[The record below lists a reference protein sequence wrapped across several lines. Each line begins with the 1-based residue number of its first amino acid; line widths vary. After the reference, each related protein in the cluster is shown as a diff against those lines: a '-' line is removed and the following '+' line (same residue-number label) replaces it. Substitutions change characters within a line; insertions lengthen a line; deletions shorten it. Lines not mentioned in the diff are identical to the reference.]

1 MSGASALARSGK
13 RRTAGRAA
21 AHGILLA
28 SPAIFFLSVLM
39 IAPILVVFGLSFTD
53 YSLGAMQISFIGLRN
68 YLQIA
73 SDGRALAA
81 VGHTLIYVAITVPL
95 AVLLGLFLALT
106 IQGRRR
112 LRHIY
117 EVLFFLPAT
126 STFVAMAL
134 VWQFLLHGR
143 IGPINDWLAWIG
155 LGRIDFLTDPA
166 TALPTLAV
174 IGAWQMVGQT
184 TILFLAG
191 LSSVPPDLYDAASLD
206 GMDAGW
212 DRFLRIT
219 FPMLGPT
226 TLFVVVTT
234 TITAFQAFDAV
245 AALTQGGPAGS
256 TETLLYKIYLEAYQY
271 TNMGYAA
278 SLSVLFLTF
287 IAALSMFQIFV
298 AEKKVHYS

>member
-1 MSGASALARSGK
+1 MGATSILPAS
-13 RRTAGRAA
+13 RRRPTASRAA
-21 AHGILLA
+21 IHGLLLA
-28 SPAIFFLSVLM
+28 GPAILFLSLLM
-39 IAPILVVFGLSFTD
+39 AAPIFVVFGLSFTN
-53 YSLGAMQISFIGLRN
+53 YSLGEMHISFIGIGN

-73 SDGRALAA
+73 SDARSLGAIL
-81 VGHTLIYVAITVPL
+81 HTLVYVAIVAPI
-95 AVLLGLFLALT
+95 AVLLGLFLALM
-106 IQGRRR
+106 IQERRR
-112 LRHIY
+112 LRHTY

-126 STFVAMAL
+126 STFVAMSL

-143 IGPINDWLAWIG
+143 IGPVNDWLVWVG
-155 LGRIDFLTDPA
+155 LGRVDFLTDPA

-174 IGAWQMVGQT
+174 IGAWQLVGQT

-191 LSSVPPDLYDAASLD
+191 LSSVSSDIYDAAALD
-206 GMDAGW
+206 GMEPGW
-212 DRFLRIT
+212 DRFIRIT

-226 TLFVVVTT
+226 TLFVTVTT

-271 TNMGYAA
+271 TNMGYASA
-278 SLSVLFLTF
+278 LSILFLAS
-287 IAALSMFQIFV
+287 IAALSMVQIFL

>member
-1 MSGASALARSGK
+1 MSATSVLPLS
-13 RRTAGRAA
+13 RRRPAVNRAA
-21 AHGILLA
+21 LHGLLLA
-28 SPAIFFLSVLM
+28 GPAILFLSLLM
-39 IAPILVVFGLSFTD
+39 VAPIFVVFGLSFTD
-53 YSLGAMQISFIGLRN
+53 YSLGAIRVSFIGLGN

-73 SDGRALAA
+73 SDARALGAI
-81 VGHTLIYVAITVPL
+81 GHTLVYVAIVVPL
-95 AVLLGLFLALT
+95 AVLLGLLLALM
-106 IQGRRR
+106 IQERRR
-112 LRHIY
+112 LRHTY

-143 IGPINDWLAWIG
+143 IGPINDWLVWIG

-174 IGAWQMVGQT
+174 IGAWQLVGQT

-191 LSSVPPDLYDAASLD
+191 LSSVSSDIYDAAALD
-206 GMDAGW
+206 GMEAGW
-212 DRFLRIT
+212 DRFIRIT

-234 TITAFQAFDAV
+234 TITAFQAFDGV

-271 TNMGYAA
+271 TNMGYASA
-278 SLSVLFLTF
+278 LSILFLAF

>member
-13 RRTAGRAA
+13 RRIADRAA
-21 AHGILLA
+21 VHGILLA

-191 LSSVPPDLYDAASLD
+191 LSSVPPDIYDAASLD